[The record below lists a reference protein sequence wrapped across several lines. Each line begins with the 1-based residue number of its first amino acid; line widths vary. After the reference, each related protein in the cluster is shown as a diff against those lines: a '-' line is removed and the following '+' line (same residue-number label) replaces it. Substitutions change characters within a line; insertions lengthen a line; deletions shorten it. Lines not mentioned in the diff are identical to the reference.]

1 MAKAGRL
8 IYHGLLVAWDGFL
21 IVWLSDVLWLL
32 FCLPIITIP
41 LAFAG
46 LYTCTHGLAYGESLE
61 WRSFFSGMKRNLGAS
76 LRWTGFNV
84 FVIFVLVFYIWF
96 FSTSGKSLFPSGLE
110 FLIYIPVVLTFFWG
124 IINLYT
130 FPFMLAQQ
138 KPSYIQALRN
148 SLVLFLKWPGIA
160 LGFTLFNL
168 IVITLSVLLRFPWLV
183 LGASLPALLA
193 CMCVKYVI
201 AQTLQ
206 TGTLAEI

>member
-8 IYHGLLVAWDGFL
+8 IYQGLLVAWDGFS

-46 LYTCTHGLAYGESLE
+46 LYTCANGLAYGESLE
-61 WRSFFSGMKRNLGAS
+61 WKSFFSGMKGHLGAS
-76 LRWTGFNV
+76 LRWAGFNV
-84 FVIFVLVFYIWF
+84 LVIFVLVFYTWF
-96 FSTSGKSLFPSGLE
+96 FSFPGRNLLPSGVA
-110 FLIYIPVVLTFFWG
+110 FIMYIPVVLIFLWW
-124 IINLYT
+124 IVNLYT

-148 SLVLFLKWPGIA
+148 SLVMFLKWPGIA
-160 LGFTLFNL
+160 LGFTLFNI
-168 IVITLSVLLRFPWLV
+168 IVIALSILLRFPWLV

-193 CMCVKYVI
+193 CLCVKYVI

-206 TGTLAEI
+206 TRTFTEI

>member
-1 MAKAGRL
+1 MVKAGRL
-8 IYHGLLVAWDGFL
+8 IHQGLLVAWDGFW

-41 LAFAG
+41 FAFAG
-46 LYTCTHGLAYGESLE
+46 LYTCAYGLAYGESLD
-61 WRSFFSGMKRNLGAS
+61 WKSFFSGMKRYLGAS
-76 LRWTGFNV
+76 LRWTGFNAL
-84 FVIFVLVFYIWF
+84 VILVLVFYFWF
-96 FSTSGKSLFPSGLE
+96 FSSTGRSLIPAGGE
-110 FLIYIPVVLTFFWG
+110 FLIDIPVVLIFLWC

-168 IVITLSVLLRFPWLV
+168 VVITLSILLRFPWVV

-193 CMCVKYVI
+193 CVCVKYVI

-206 TGTLAEI
+206 AGTFAEI